1 MEYGFIAS
9 KMDGTEHKFSEV
21 KGLEIPEEYSYVDF
35 LPKVLNQGSK
45 PICVPCSLS
54 AYLNWNK
61 NISTD
66 GNNKRDN
73 GINLL
78 DIYHSKT
85 TNGNNGMTF
94 KDALHF
100 LRHDGVRSDF
110 GIVKIDKYA
119 MVGSMLPIKQALLL
133 NGPLVGALPVY
144 NDGNHFWKRN
154 NGDKFVGSHAIS
166 IVGYDKDGLVIRNSW
181 GTKFGN
187 NGYTHIDWCDLD
199 NFSEIWTMVS

>member
-85 TNGNNGMTF
+85 TKGNNGMTF

-100 LRHDGVRSDF
+100 LRHYGVRSDF

-154 NGDKFVGSHAIS
+154 NGDKFVGGHAIS
-166 IVGYDKDGLVIRNSW
+166 IVGYDKDGLVIRNYW

-187 NGYTHIDWCDLD
+187 NGYTHMDWCDLD